1 VEAHGVRVL
10 AVVAHPD
17 DELLSLGGTLLR
29 HLSEGDRVKVLIE
42 CVTDLRDGA
51 ARMGQADTVASEAGW
66 SLDFGVSPQLP
77 YEVPDLTIEAD
88 IVYTHCPDD
97 LNRGHRIVSE
107 AVRVACRANASAV
120 RSLRYIEP
128 PDEGTFAPNLWVD
141 IDAHLGEKVNL
152 YGHYGSEHR
161 PWPHPRAPRAIIDRA
176 RHWGSVAGLRAAEPF
191 VIARERW

>member
-1 VEAHGVRVL
+1 MVRVL

-17 DELLSLGGTLLR
+17 DELLSVGGTLLR
-29 HLSEGDRVKVLIE
+29 HLLAGDDVHVHIE
-42 CVTDLRDGA
+42 CTVGLRDMKRRFAGA
-51 ARMGQADTVASEAGW
+51 EAVAAQAGW
-66 SLDFGVSPQLP
+66 SVTFGSSEQLG
-77 YEVPDLTIEAD
+77 YLVPSVDAEAD

-107 AVRVACRANASAV
+107 AVRVGCRMNGSAV

-128 PDEGTFAPNLWVD
+128 PDEGAFVPSLWVD
-141 IDAHLGEKVNL
+141 IDATLGEKVNL

-176 RHWGSVAGLRAAEPF
+176 RHWGSIAGLRAAEPF
-191 VIARERW
+191 VIAHERW

>member
-1 VEAHGVRVL
+1 VEAHRVKVL

-17 DELLSLGGTLLR
+17 DELLSVGGTLLR
-29 HLSEGDRVKVLIE
+29 HLSAGDTVQVHIE
-42 CVTDLRDGA
+42 CVEGLRDRP
-51 ARMGQADTVASEAGW
+51 ARLAQADEVAT
-66 SLDFGVSPQLP
+66 LVID
-77 YEVPDLTIEAD
+77 AD

-107 AVRVACRANASAV
+107 AVRVACRMNASTV
-120 RSLRYIEP
+120 RSLRFIEP

-141 IDAHLGEKVNL
+141 IDATLGEKVNL

-176 RHWGSVAGLRAAEPF
+176 RHWGSIAGFRAAEPF
-191 VIARERW
+191 VSRDRW